1 MTMAAPDID
10 AQVME
15 IGSAVGR
22 RLDEIAEEV
31 ASSVRANVEFY
42 KDTRVVSAD
51 ELLSS
56 STENI
61 RFLFDGLSAGAGF
74 DTSPA
79 ETTGTNRAAA
89 GVPLPVV
96 MDAFRVASHHLW
108 DAMIEVAGEHPAIG
122 RAALLRATALLWQ
135 AQDVYTDAM
144 TAAYR
149 RQAMHQAL
157 EDETERSALTEAL
170 LQARIT
176 DDRSLWEVAQLLR
189 LPQKGPYVVIAAQ
202 CPSVGKQALPGIHA
216 MLRSIDVFSA
226 WRLLPDLQIGI
237 AHIPSDAERG
247 ALLELLGRV
256 ATTPVG
262 VSPAFDDLA
271 DTAQAL
277 RYARVAVN
285 ARGRGPG
292 AVTVFDDSVIA
303 VAAVSAPEV
312 SKKVAELVL
321 GGPSTTWQVR
331 KRTFCSTR
339 SGHGWTTTGRS
350 RTRLLSFT
358 AIPTRCATGCTASRN
373 APGVHCL
380 CRVSSPSSAWPSR
393 STKTV
398 GSAQPTPRSVSD
410 HCEIVA
416 SAVSTDTRI

>member
-22 RLDEIAEEV
+22 RLDEIAQEV

-122 RAALLRATALLWQ
+122 RDALLRATARLWQ

-149 RQAMHQAL
+149 RQAMQQAL

-189 LPQKGPYVVIAAQ
+189 LPQKGPFVVIAAQ

-247 ALLELLGRV
+247 ALLQLLGRV

-292 AVTVFDDSVIA
+292 AVTVFDDSIIA

-312 SKKVAELVL
+312 TKKVTELVL
-321 GGPSTTWQVR
+321 GGAFDDMAGEEKDVLFDTFRTWVDNDGSIPNTAAQLYCHPNTVR
-331 KRTFCSTR
+331 YRLHR
-339 SGHGWTTTGRS
+339 IEERTGRS
-350 RTRLLSFT
+350 LSVPREL
-358 AIPTRCATGCTASRN
+358 AEL
-373 APGVHCL
+373 CL
-380 CRVSSPSSAWPSR
+380 AFEVYQDSW
-393 STKTV
+393 
-398 GSAQPTPRSVSD
+398 
-410 HCEIVA
+410 
-416 SAVSTDTRI
+416 

>member
-22 RLDEIAEEV
+22 RLDEIAQQV

-56 STENI
+56 SKENI
-61 RFLFDGLSAGAGF
+61 RFLFNGLSAGAGF

-79 ETTGTNRAAA
+79 EVTGTNRAAA

-108 DAMIEVAGEHPAIG
+108 DAMIEVAGEHPSIG
-122 RAALLRATALLWQ
+122 RDALLRATALLWQ

-149 RQAMHQAL
+149 RQAMQQAL
-157 EDETERSALTEAL
+157 DDEAERSALTEAL

-176 DDRSLWEVAQLLR
+176 DDRTLWEVAQLLR
-189 LPQKGPYVVIAAQ
+189 IPQSGPYVVIAAQ

-216 MLRSIDVFSA
+216 MLRSIDIFSA
-226 WRLLPDLQIGI
+226 WRLLPDFQVGI
-237 AHIPSDAERG
+237 AHTPTDTEHA
-247 ALLELLGRV
+247 ALKELLARI
-256 ATTPVG
+256 ATDRIGISPVY
-262 VSPAFDDLA
+262 DDLA

-285 ARGRGPG
+285 ARPG
-292 AVTVFDDSVIA
+292 EPGMVTVFDDSILA

-312 SKKVAELVL
+312 SAKLADLVL
-321 GGPSTTWQVR
+321 GSFGDLSNDEKSVLFDTFRTWVNNDGSIPDTAAQLYCHPNTVR
-331 KRTFCSTR
+331 YRLHR
-339 SGHGWTTTGRS
+339 IEERTGRS
-350 RTRLLSFT
+350 LTV
-358 AIPTRCATGCTASRN
+358 PTQLAELCLAFE
-373 APGVHCL
+373 VHQTH
-380 CRVSSPSSAWPSR
+380 W
-393 STKTV
+393 
-398 GSAQPTPRSVSD
+398 
-410 HCEIVA
+410 
-416 SAVSTDTRI
+416 

>member
-1 MTMAAPDID
+1 MAAPDVN
-10 AQVME
+10 AQVMK
-15 IGSAVGR
+15 IGSVIAR
-22 RLDEIAEEV
+22 RLDEMAEQV
-31 ASSVRANVEFY
+31 ASAVRTNVEFY
-42 KDTRVVSAD
+42 KDTSVVSAD

-61 RFLFDGLSAGAGF
+61 RFLFDGVREGAAF

-79 ETTGTNRAAA
+79 IATGTNRAAA

-108 DAMIEVAGEHPAIG
+108 DAMVEVAGAQANIG
-122 RAALLRATALLWQ
+122 RDALLRATALLWR

-157 EDETERSALTEAL
+157 EDEAERSALTEAL

-176 DDRSLWEVAQLLR
+176 DDRTLWEVAQLLR

-202 CPSVGKQALPGIHA
+202 CPSIGKRALPGIHA
-216 MLRSIDVFSA
+216 MLRSIDIFSA
-226 WRLLPDLQIGI
+226 WRLLPDLQTGI
-237 AHIPSDAERG
+237 AHIPGDAERG

-256 ATTPVG
+256 ATKPVG

-271 DTAQAL
+271 NTAQAL

-292 AVTVFDDSVIA
+292 TVTVFDDSVIA

-312 SKKVAELVL
+312 AKKVTELVL
-321 GGPSTTWQVR
+321 GGAFDDMTTEEKDVLFATFRTWVDNDGSIPNTAAGLYCHPNTVR
-331 KRTFCSTR
+331 YRLR
-339 SGHGWTTTGRS
+339 RIEERTGRS
-350 RTRLLSFT
+350 LSVPREL
-358 AIPTRCATGCTASRN
+358 AEL
-373 APGVHCL
+373 CL
-380 CRVSSPSSAWPSR
+380 AF
-393 STKTV
+393 
-398 GSAQPTPRSVSD
+398 
-410 HCEIVA
+410 EIYQ
-416 SAVSTDTRI
+416 DTW